1 MGALSSWV
9 AAGTTGLTQDHV
21 TPTGTTF
28 RRTVT
33 TTLVRVSR
41 LWQLKNTIT
50 LCCFYGQQAGANQ
63 VPAIKSSFGELRA
76 EW

>member
-9 AAGTTGLTQDHV
+9 AAGTTGPTLDHV
-21 TPTGTTF
+21 TPTGATF
-28 RRTVT
+28 RPSVAASVA
-33 TTLVRVSR
+33 LVSR

-63 VPAIKSSFGELRA
+63 VPAIKSSFGKLRA
-76 EW
+76 V

>member
-1 MGALSSWV
+1 MGAPSSWV
-9 AAGTTGLTQDHV
+9 ATGTTGLTQDHE
-21 TPTGTTF
+21 TPIGTTF
-28 RRTVT
+28 RLTVT
-33 TTLVRVSR
+33 TTLALVSR
-41 LWQLKNTIT
+41 LWQLPNIIT